1 MKKHVFLYL
10 IAVPLVSLWGCTC
23 GSSPESH
30 ASSES
35 SDAAAEIADDGA
47 RPNLPRVP
55 AGVAASSGV
64 NRAAETEALST
75 ENGQRDGATDRS
87 GETMVEKWRRQEQR
101 IADSPFELSIASAYL
116 SGRCARGPVPE
127 NRGSTGGIV
136 AQMKGTLTYTG
147 KDLLME
153 ASIEGALVIHVN
165 GMHQM
170 EIPFRSVRGK
180 KKSATAVLRKVRGA
194 DPWVEGQ
201 SRGFVV
207 ETVPF
212 SEAFCEFVPREVK
225 MHVAI
230 KSLGVASGWK
240 SWPVTATPFHFE
252 EVVGMALDQQVQLKD
267 DDGFIPADG
276 HVTILDRILVTR
288 LDGTTEWIRR
298 ADVAYLDGLA
308 KANGP
313 TFPVDV
319 KTENWK
325 VSVKEISS
333 VKTFGDISPRGED
346 EFLAALEVTITNLTG
361 EKRSA
366 EEVKLQ
372 LETSPN
378 QWRKPLAGPG
388 LGKLPDP
395 EVAPSETLK
404 TTAVFPRYRFERPT
418 RLRVDTP
425 GSSAM
430 YLDVFSYRMGPE
442 RSPLSASN

>member
-1 MKKHVFLYL
+1 MKKHVVLYL

-23 GSSPESH
+23 GSSPESR
-30 ASSES
+30 ASSGS
-35 SDAAAEIADDGA
+35 SDAAAEIADGNV
-47 RPNLPRVP
+47 RPNLPKVP
-55 AGVAASSGV
+55 AGVAESSGV
-64 NRAAETEALST
+64 SRAADVGALST
-75 ENGQRDGATDRS
+75 KSGQRDGAVDRS
-87 GETMVEKWRRQEQR
+87 GENIVEKWRRQEQR
-101 IADSPFELSIASAYL
+101 IADAPFELSIASAYL

-136 AQMKGTLTYTG
+136 AQMKGMLTYTG

-153 ASIEGALVIHVN
+153 ANIEGALVIQVN
-165 GMHQM
+165 GVHQM
-170 EIPFRSVRGK
+170 EIPFRSSRG
-180 KKSATAVLRKVRGA
+180 KKSATAILRKVRGA

-207 ETVPF
+207 ETVPV
-212 SEAFCEFVPREVK
+212 SEAICEFVPREVK

-240 SWPVTATPFHFE
+240 TWPVTATPFHFE

-267 DDGFIPADG
+267 DGGFIPADG
-276 HVTILDRILVTR
+276 HVTILDRLLVTR

-325 VSVKEISS
+325 ISVKEISS

-425 GSSAM
+425 GSSAL

-442 RSPLSASN
+442 RSPLSTSN

>member
-1 MKKHVFLYL
+1 MKKHVVLYL
-10 IAVPLVSLWGCTC
+10 IAVPLVSLTGCTC
-23 GSSPESH
+23 GSSPEPH
-30 ASSES
+30 ASSGS

-47 RPNLPRVP
+47 RPNLPKVP
-55 AGVAASSGV
+55 TGVAASSDV
-64 NRAAETEALST
+64 SRAAEAGALAAKK
-75 ENGQRDGATDRS
+75 EQRDGAANRS
-87 GETMVEKWRRQEQR
+87 GETITEKWRRQEQQ

-153 ASIEGALVIHVN
+153 ANLEGALVIHVN
-165 GMHQM
+165 GVHQM
-170 EIPFRSVRGK
+170 EIPFRSARG

-194 DPWVEGQ
+194 DPWVAGQ

-207 ETVPF
+207 ETVPL

-230 KSLGVASGWK
+230 KSLGVAGGWK

-267 DDGFIPADG
+267 DSGFIPADG
-276 HVTILDRILVTR
+276 HVTILDRMLVTR
-288 LDGTTEWIRR
+288 LDGTTDWIRR
-298 ADVAYLDGLA
+298 ADVAYLEGLS

-325 VSVKEISS
+325 ISVKEISS
-333 VKTFGDISPRGED
+333 VKTFGDISPQGED

-388 LGKLPDP
+388 LGKLPNP
-395 EVAPSETLK
+395 EVAPTETLK

-425 GSSAM
+425 GSSVM